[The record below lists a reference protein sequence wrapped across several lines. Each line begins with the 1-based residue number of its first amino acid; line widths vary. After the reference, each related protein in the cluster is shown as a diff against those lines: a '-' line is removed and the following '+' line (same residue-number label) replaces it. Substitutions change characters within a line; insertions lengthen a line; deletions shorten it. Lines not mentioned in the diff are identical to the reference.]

1 MGCDLMSTILDEL
14 IVANYNLNKNK
25 TGNLNID
32 NMTDSFGKELLR
44 EVMKQIENGAKLDD
58 EYVEVEQMVTI
69 KHTRESIAELE
80 QEREQYKK
88 QRD

>member
-1 MGCDLMSTILDEL
+1 MSTILDEL

-58 EYVEVEQMVTI
+58 KYMEVE
-69 KHTRESIAELE
+69 
-80 QEREQYKK
+80 
-88 QRD
+88 

>member
-1 MGCDLMSTILDEL
+1 MPTILEEL

-25 TGNLNID
+25 TGKLNID

-58 EYVEVEQMVTI
+58 EYMEVE
-69 KHTRESIAELE
+69 
-80 QEREQYKK
+80 
-88 QRD
+88 

>member
-1 MGCDLMSTILDEL
+1 MSTILDEL

-44 EVMKQIENGAKLDD
+44 EVMKRIENGAKLDD
-58 EYVEVEQMVTI
+58 EYMEVE
-69 KHTRESIAELE
+69 
-80 QEREQYKK
+80 
-88 QRD
+88 

>member
-1 MGCDLMSTILDEL
+1 MSTIFDEL

-44 EVMKQIENGAKLDD
+44 EVIKQIENGAKLDD
-58 EYVEVEQMVTI
+58 EYMEVE
-69 KHTRESIAELE
+69 
-80 QEREQYKK
+80 
-88 QRD
+88 

>member
-1 MGCDLMSTILDEL
+1 MSTILDEL

-44 EVMKQIENGAKLDD
+44 EVIKQIENGAKLDD
-58 EYVEVEQMVTI
+58 NYVEV
-69 KHTRESIAELE
+69 
-80 QEREQYKK
+80 
-88 QRD
+88 D

>member
-1 MGCDLMSTILDEL
+1 MPTILEEL

-44 EVMKQIENGAKLDD
+44 EVIKQIENGAKLDD
-58 EYVEVEQMVTI
+58 EYMEVE
-69 KHTRESIAELE
+69 
-80 QEREQYKK
+80 
-88 QRD
+88 

>member
-1 MGCDLMSTILDEL
+1 MPTILEEL

-58 EYVEVEQMVTI
+58 EYVEVE
-69 KHTRESIAELE
+69 
-80 QEREQYKK
+80 
-88 QRD
+88 

>member
-1 MGCDLMSTILDEL
+1 MPTILDEL

-58 EYVEVEQMVTI
+58 EYMEV
-69 KHTRESIAELE
+69 
-80 QEREQYKK
+80 
-88 QRD
+88 D

>member
-1 MGCDLMSTILDEL
+1 MPTILDEL

-44 EVMKQIENGAKLDD
+44 EVMKQVENGAKLDD
-58 EYVEVEQMVTI
+58 EYVEVE
-69 KHTRESIAELE
+69 
-80 QEREQYKK
+80 
-88 QRD
+88 

>member
-1 MGCDLMSTILDEL
+1 MPTIIDEL
-14 IVANYNLNKNK
+14 RVANNNLNKNK

-58 EYVEVEQMVTI
+58 EYMEVE
-69 KHTRESIAELE
+69 
-80 QEREQYKK
+80 
-88 QRD
+88 

>member
-1 MGCDLMSTILDEL
+1 MSTILDEL

-32 NMTDSFGKELLR
+32 NMTNSFGKELLR

-58 EYVEVEQMVTI
+58 EYVEV
-69 KHTRESIAELE
+69 
-80 QEREQYKK
+80 
-88 QRD
+88 D

>member
-1 MGCDLMSTILDEL
+1 MPTIIDEL
-14 IVANYNLNKNK
+14 RVANNNLNKNK

-58 EYVEVEQMVTI
+58 EYVEVE
-69 KHTRESIAELE
+69 
-80 QEREQYKK
+80 
-88 QRD
+88 

>member
-1 MGCDLMSTILDEL
+1 MPTILDEL

-44 EVMKQIENGAKLDD
+44 EVMKQIENGANLDD
-58 EYVEVEQMVTI
+58 EYMEVE
-69 KHTRESIAELE
+69 
-80 QEREQYKK
+80 
-88 QRD
+88 

>member
-1 MGCDLMSTILDEL
+1 MPTILDEL

-58 EYVEVEQMVTI
+58 EYMEVE
-69 KHTRESIAELE
+69 
-80 QEREQYKK
+80 
-88 QRD
+88 

>member
-1 MGCDLMSTILDEL
+1 MPTILEEL

-25 TGNLNID
+25 TGNLHMD

-58 EYVEVEQMVTI
+58 DYVEV
-69 KHTRESIAELE
+69 
-80 QEREQYKK
+80 
-88 QRD
+88 D

>member
-1 MGCDLMSTILDEL
+1 MPTILDEL

-44 EVMKQIENGAKLDD
+44 EVMKQIDNGAKLDD
-58 EYVEVEQMVTI
+58 EYVEVE
-69 KHTRESIAELE
+69 
-80 QEREQYKK
+80 
-88 QRD
+88 